1 MYTVK
6 CLNPIASKGLDLFTE
21 DFKVIDDLDK
31 ADAVLV
37 RSAAMHDLAVPESLL
52 AVARAGAGV
61 NNIPLDEYAKKGI
74 VAFNTPGANANGVK
88 ELVVAGL
95 LLASRDIIGGYN
107 WVKENASE
115 ENLAKLVEKQKK
127 QYAGNEL
134 KGKSIGVIGLG
145 AIGVLVANIC
155 NRLGMKVY
163 GYDPYVSVRSAWSLS
178 RMVKHIAS
186 IDELF
191 ETCDYITIHVPYM
204 DSTKGMINK
213 EAIDKMKDGV
223 TLLNFAR
230 GELVDNQAV
239 IEGLASGKVKHYVT
253 DFPSAEIAGVDKVIT
268 IPHLGAS
275 TEESEENCAEMAV
288 DQLMNY
294 LENGNIVNSVNYP
307 NCDMGTC
314 VAVGRIS
321 LAHSNTP
328 NMISQVTKILGSEG
342 LNIADMTN
350 KSKGDPV
357 SKMPSYTAMKEL
369 VRSDKTV
376 MAKLDKER
384 QESAQDYFSALGQSD
399 DNADSS
405 VDDSDDESW
414 REDLEKNPN
423 TAKNEKTIAN
433 IVLILSNDKNFKGKI
448 WLDDFAGRLMVTCP
462 LPWDSG
468 DGSREWKDSDDAQLA
483 LRLEREYQITGKDK
497 IENAV
502 KVVSDNNKRNEV
514 KDLIQSFR
522 WDGVQR
528 IPTLLHDYLGAE
540 QSVYTADIMKKS
552 LAAAVARAFSDG
564 GVKYDYMVI
573 FTGKQG
579 IGKSTFLSKL
589 GMDWFSDS
597 LYNFEG
603 KEAAEL
609 IQGTL
614 INEVGELSAMN
625 KSETEAIKQ
634 FLSKTHDIYRA
645 AYGRHTFK
653 RPRRCVFFGS
663 TNSDAFL
670 KDATGNRRFW
680 PIKVGVVPTTK
691 NIFTDL
697 DNEVSQIWAEAYVYY
712 MLGEP
717 LYLDGESKEMS
728 EKLQEDFREIDPWQ
742 IEIEEFLAK
751 KIPPNWYSLKL
762 QEQKSWWNGNFG
774 CENKDRGFNRPNR
787 TR

>member
-37 RSAAMHDLAVPESLL
+37 RSAAMHDLEVPESLL

-307 NCDMGTC
+307 NCDLGE
-314 VAVGRIS
+314 ASGAARITVHHKN
-321 LAHSNTP
+321 LP
-328 NMISQVTKILGSEG
+328 NMIGQLTAILAADGH
-342 LNIADMTN
+342 NISNMLN
-350 KSKGDPV
+350 KSKGEWAYSMFDMEKKAPTEETIK
-357 SKMPSYTAMKEL
+357 KME
-369 VRSDKTV
+369 
-376 MAKLDKER
+376 
-384 QESAQDYFSALGQSD
+384 
-399 DNADSS
+399 
-405 VDDSDDESW
+405 
-414 REDLEKNPN
+414 
-423 TAKNEKTIAN
+423 
-433 IVLILSNDKNFKGKI
+433 
-448 WLDDFAGRLMVTCP
+448 
-462 LPWDSG
+462 
-468 DGSREWKDSDDAQLA
+468 
-483 LRLEREYQITGKDK
+483 QI
-497 IENAV
+497 
-502 KVVSDNNKRNEV
+502 
-514 KDLIQSFR
+514 
-522 WDGVQR
+522 DGV
-528 IPTLLHDYLGAE
+528 
-540 QSVYTADIMKKS
+540 
-552 LAAAVARAFSDG
+552 F
-564 GVKYDYMVI
+564 
-573 FTGKQG
+573 
-579 IGKSTFLSKL
+579 
-589 GMDWFSDS
+589 
-597 LYNFEG
+597 
-603 KEAAEL
+603 
-609 IQGTL
+609 
-614 INEVGELSAMN
+614 
-625 KSETEAIKQ
+625 
-634 FLSKTHDIYRA
+634 
-645 AYGRHTFK
+645 
-653 RPRRCVFFGS
+653 VF
-663 TNSDAFL
+663 
-670 KDATGNRRFW
+670 
-680 PIKVGVVPTTK
+680 
-691 NIFTDL
+691 
-697 DNEVSQIWAEAYVYY
+697 VYY
-712 MLGEP
+712 RRE
-717 LYLDGESKEMS
+717 KMS
-728 EKLQEDFREIDPWQ
+728 EKLRVGILGATGMVGQRFISLLENHPWFEVTTLAASPRSAGKTYEEAVGGRWKMDTPMPEAVKSMIVKNVNEVEEVASHVDFVFSAVDMSKDEIKK
-742 IEIEEFLAK
+742 IEEDYAK
-751 KIPPNWYSLKL
+751 TETPVVSNNSAHRWTPDVPMVVPEINPEHFEVIESQKKRLGTTKGFIAVKPNCSIQSYAPVLTAWKEFEPYEVVATTYQAISGAGKTFKDWPEMEGNIIPYIGGEEEKSEQEPLRLWGHIENGVIVKAETPVITTQCIRVPVLNGHTAAVFVKFKKKPTKEQLIEKL
-762 QEQKSWWNGNFG
+762 VNFSGLPQELELPSAPKQMIQYL
-774 CENKDRGFNRPNR
+774 EEDNRPQVREDVDYENGMGISVGR
-787 TR
+787 LREDTVYDYKFVGLSHNTVRGAAGGAVLCAETLKAKGYITKK